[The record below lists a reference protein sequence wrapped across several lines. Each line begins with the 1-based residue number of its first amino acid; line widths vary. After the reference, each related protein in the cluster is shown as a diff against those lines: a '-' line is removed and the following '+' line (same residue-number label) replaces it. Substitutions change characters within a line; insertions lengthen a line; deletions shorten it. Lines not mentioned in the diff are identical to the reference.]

1 MSQGVHMLRYM
12 EFLSPHALV
21 HDTFPDPDLSGT
33 DGQSLSFG
41 CDDCSLQHSEHCCD
55 CVITYLCAGDDG
67 SVVVTMEEARLV
79 RSLQVGGLAPP
90 LRYRASGSAAG

>member
-1 MSQGVHMLRYM
+1 MLRYM
-12 EFLSPHALV
+12 EFLSPHDLA
-21 HDTFPDPDLSGT
+21 HDTFRNVGTSGT
-33 DGQSLSFG
+33 DGQPLSFG
-41 CDDCSLQHSEHCCD
+41 CDDCSLQHSEHCGD
-55 CVITYLCAGDDG
+55 CVITYLCAEDDG